1 MKWSILVC
9 TKHCIQHNCS
19 TLGAVFR
26 LGIFRLTVR
35 KSVLGLDKDHGCGRH
50 IRCKLCVMTCAGMD
64 ILMRDAAFLCGR
76 LHIAHQLFVPVNGI
90 PVPRLFHLA
99 GAAVP
104 FLVSTALDDRQDLFQ
119 HLGIFVSGIKG
130 KVYEI
135 RHTGMYTGMADDLT
149 SGVHQVAV
157 TQLVDLLV
165 QIAQCFGSLHKGHP
179 FVSAWGMCRRGWS
192 VRRTECG
199 S

>member
-1 MKWSILVC
+1 MGCCEFS
-9 TKHCIQHNCS
+9 
-19 TLGAVFR
+19 R
-26 LGIFRLTVR
+26 VR
-35 KSVLGLDKDHGCGRH
+35 
-50 IRCKLCVMTCAGMD
+50 
-64 ILMRDAAFLCGR
+64 
-76 LHIAHQLFVPVNGI
+76 QLFVPVNGI

-165 QIAQCFGSLHKGHP
+165 QIAQCFGCCIKGFRFGMGNVP
-179 FVSAWGMCRRGWS
+179 AWVVCP
-192 VRRTECG
+192 
-199 S
+199 